1 MSLTSPV
8 FYTVESVTLPMIKAG
23 LHPVN
28 IYNRLKIHAILK
40 NNTEGTK
47 KLNATEIPQNLMQ
60 ALK

>member
-28 IYNRLKIHAILK
+28 IF
-40 NNTEGTK
+40 
-47 KLNATEIPQNLMQ
+47 NATEIPQNLMQ